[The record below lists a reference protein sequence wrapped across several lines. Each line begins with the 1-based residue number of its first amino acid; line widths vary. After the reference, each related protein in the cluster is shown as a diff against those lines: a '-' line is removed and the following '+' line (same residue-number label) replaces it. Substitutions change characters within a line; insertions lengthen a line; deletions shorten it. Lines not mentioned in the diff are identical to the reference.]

1 MPEDSQ
7 PQDQEWGMTDDE
19 IAAMP
24 TVYRSDLFEGQVAL
38 VSGAGS
44 GLGRGIAHLFAR
56 LGASLV
62 VCGRRSE
69 PIEEMIADV
78 QARYGTKA
86 LAVPMTIRDPEAVQA
101 LIDRTYEEF
110 GQLDVLVNNGGGQ
123 FPKRALDL
131 TVNGWNA
138 VIDTNLNGT
147 WYMMQTAAKRWV
159 ADGKT
164 GNIINIVADFW
175 RGMPQIAHTAA
186 ARAGVTYLTRSV
198 AVEWAEHKIRV
209 NCVAPGMCETEGFQH
224 YPEGTFGEDRMV
236 TANAMRQFGDVHDI
250 AEACVYLAAP
260 SAKFITGECLTV
272 DGGQQLWGD
281 WWPHDVPD
289 YFKK

>member
-1 MPEDSQ
+1 MSDDQ
-7 PQDQEWGMTDDE
+7 PWGMTDDE

-24 TVYRSDLFEGQVAL
+24 TVYRSDLFAGQTAL

-56 LGASLV
+56 LGANLV
-62 VCGRRSE
+62 ICGRRTE
-69 PIEEMIADV
+69 PLEEVTADLK
-78 QARYGTKA
+78 ARYGAKT
-86 LAVPMTIRDPEAVQA
+86 LAVPMTIRDPDAVQA
-101 LIDRTYEEF
+101 LIDQSYDAF
-110 GQLDVLVNNGGGQ
+110 GRLDVLVNNGGGQ
-123 FPKRALDL
+123 FPKPSLDL
-131 TVNGWNA
+131 SVNGWNA

-147 WYMMQTAAKRWV
+147 WYMMQTAARRWV
-159 ADGKT
+159 ADGT
-164 GNIINIVADFW
+164 AGNIVNIVADFW

-198 AVEWAEHKIRV
+198 AVEWAEHNIRV

-224 YPEGTFGEDRMV
+224 YPEGTFGEERMV
-236 TANAMRQFGDVHDI
+236 YANAMRHTGDVHDI
-250 AEACVYLAAP
+250 AEACIYLAAP

-272 DGGQQLWGD
+272 DGGQQLWGE
-281 WWPHDVPD
+281 WWPYETPD